1 MLFCKYL
8 FGNKVNAMQIIK
20 TGARPTRKASSEYFT
35 GNVWQ
40 DPIIEA
46 DEPARIRAL
55 RVSFEPGARTAWH
68 THPLGQTLY
77 VISGVGLVGLR
88 NETPQLIKAGDTVW
102 IPPGEEHWHGASATN
117 SMTHIA
123 IQEALN
129 GSIAEWLD
137 KVSDGEYQLNL
148 D

>member
-1 MLFCKYL
+1 MFMCKQL
-8 FGNKVNAMQIIK
+8 FGNEVNAMQIIK
-20 TGARPTRKASSEYFT
+20 SGSRPTRKASSEYFT

-46 DEPARIRAL
+46 DEPARVRAL

-68 THPLGQTLY
+68 THPLGQTLH
-77 VISGVGLVGLR
+77 VISGVGLIGLR
-88 NETPQLIKAGDTVW
+88 NEPPQLIKAGDTVW

-129 GSIAEWLD
+129 GSVAEWLN
-137 KVSDGEYQLNL
+137 KVSDSEYQSNL

>member
-1 MLFCKYL
+1 
-8 FGNKVNAMQIIK
+8 MQIIK
-20 TGARPTRKASSEYFT
+20 SGSRPTRKASSEYFT

-46 DEPARIRAL
+46 DEPARVRAL

-88 NETPQLIKAGDTVW
+88 NEAPQLIKTGDTVW

-123 IQEALN
+123 IQEALD
-129 GSIAEWLD
+129 GSVAEWLD
-137 KVSDGEYQLNL
+137 KVSYGEYQLNL